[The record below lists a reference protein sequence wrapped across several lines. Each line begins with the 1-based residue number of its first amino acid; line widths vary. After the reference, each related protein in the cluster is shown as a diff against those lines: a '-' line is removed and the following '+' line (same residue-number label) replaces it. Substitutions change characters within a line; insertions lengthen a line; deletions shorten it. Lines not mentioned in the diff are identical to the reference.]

1 MIAEFWRQRTAQVV
15 KHSPVTPVYRPVSVI
30 PAPCHMLAL
39 ALAGLF
45 SAPAW
50 AAQPLGCLIEP
61 ERTAEIGSQVVGVI
75 ETINVERGDRVSKGQ
90 ILAMLHAQS
99 ERAAVGVAKAKLAA
113 DADVKAAEAS
123 AIFARQQLKRSEDL
137 FEKNF
142 ISRQALDQ
150 SRTEADVS
158 QQKLGQA
165 REQKRIADRELGY
178 VQAQLAQRQIH
189 SPFDGIVA
197 ERYLS
202 PGERIEEK
210 PLLRLAQVN
219 PLRVQVVAPV
229 GLYGQ
234 IGVGDHAAVLP
245 EMPNGQPHT
254 ATVVQVDKIVDPA
267 SNTFRVVLQLPN
279 PDLALPAGLR
289 CKADFSASA
298 QVAVRPLPPPVTKP
312 ASTASENP
320 APTAAS
326 AAATSTPPRDSAVPE
341 GKASATLINVPSLS
355 SLPAVTSISTP
366 AAGASPEA
374 TVEVQLLRQSAISAI
389 NADHF
394 AGRQAASGKALP
406 SPTSAITPSPASPNP
421 VQTQAVIDVR
431 STHLAAL
438 SVPTDSAPE
447 PILLRQSALAVVN
460 ADYFAQRNTARAN
473 DKPVAASTVQQVSGP
488 ITTADRPSATVAER
502 QTTPANDANGTI
514 VQTLDHWQ
522 SAWSNKDLD
531 AYLACYAADFRP
543 ADGRPRAAWT
553 SERRQRFAESGAVH
567 VHYDQL
573 QISLADGEHARLRL
587 RQHYSSG
594 KEKFFTSKELQLV
607 KRNDRWLIVSEK
619 KTALNGVMSRPV
631 DHQKRRQGSAEN
643 MAARDDAQGARLAA
657 IQSARP

>member
-1 MIAEFWRQRTAQVV
+1 MIAEIWRQRTAQVV
-15 KHSPVTPVYRPVSVI
+15 KHSPGAAGHSPLDRLRTPHRL
-30 PAPCHMLAL
+30 LAL
-39 ALAGLF
+39 ALAGAL
-45 SAPAW
+45 STPAG

-75 ETINVERGDRVSKGQ
+75 ETITVERGDRVGKGQ
-90 ILAMLHAQS
+90 VLAMLHAQS
-99 ERAAVGVAKAKLAA
+99 ERAAVGVAKAKLEA

-123 AIFARQQLKRSEDL
+123 AAFARQQLKRSEDL

-165 REQKRIADRELGY
+165 REQKRVADRELGY
-178 VQAQLAQRQIH
+178 VQAQLAQRQIR
-189 SPFDGIVA
+189 SPFDGIIA

-210 PLLRLAQVN
+210 PLLRLAQVH

-267 SNTFRVVLQLPN
+267 SNTFRVVLHLPN

-289 CKADFSASA
+289 CKADFSAPA
-298 QVAVRPLPPPVTKP
+298 QATARLLPPPVARP
-312 ASTASENP
+312 ATAASENP

-326 AAATSTPPRDSAVPE
+326 APATTTPPRDSAVPE

-355 SLPAVTSISTP
+355 SLPAVTSISAP
-366 AAGASPEA
+366 AAGASPDA
-374 TVEVQLLRQSAISAI
+374 TAEVQLLRQSAISAI

-394 AGRQAASGKALP
+394 AGRQAASGKAPP
-406 SPTSAITPSPASPNP
+406 SPTSSITPAPASPNP
-421 VQTQAVIDVR
+421 VQTQAVIPDSGRSATTSDVR

-438 SVPTDSAPE
+438 SVPADSAPE
-447 PILLRQSALAVVN
+447 PILLRQSALAAVN
-460 ADYFAQRNTARAN
+460 ADYFAQRNTASAN

-488 ITTADRPSATVAER
+488 ITSPTAPPADRPGATVTEV
-502 QTTPANDANGTI
+502 QTTPANDANGAI
-514 VQTLDHWQ
+514 VQALDRWQ
-522 SAWSNKDLD
+522 NAWSNKDLD
-531 AYLACYAADFRP
+531 AYLACYAADFRT
-543 ADGRPRAAWT
+543 ADGRPLAAWA
-553 SERRQRFAESGAVH
+553 SERRQRFAESGAIH

-573 QISLADGEHARLRL
+573 QINLADGEHARLRL

-607 KRNDRWLIVSEK
+607 RRDDRWLIVSEK
-619 KTALNGVMSRPV
+619 KQN
-631 DHQKRRQGSAEN
+631 
-643 MAARDDAQGARLAA
+643 
-657 IQSARP
+657 